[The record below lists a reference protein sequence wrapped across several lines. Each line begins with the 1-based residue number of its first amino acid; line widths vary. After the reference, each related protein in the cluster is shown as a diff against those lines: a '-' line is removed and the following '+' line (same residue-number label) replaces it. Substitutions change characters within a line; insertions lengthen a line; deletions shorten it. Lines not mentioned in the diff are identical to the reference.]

1 MKKVLFF
8 LLSLAFSI
16 TISAQDE
23 QSTPK
28 MVDEVIAVVGSKI
41 ILHSDIENQYI
52 QYRMQGSIRGSAQE
66 TKCAILEGL
75 LYSKLLINQ
84 AEVDS
89 VVVGDKQVDT
99 EVDRRVRYFIQQIGS
114 KEKLEDYYKKPLF
127 QIKEDLKEI
136 IADQM
141 RVEMVQN
148 NITKT
153 VTITPSEVRAFYK
166 AQPSDSIPMINT
178 EYVIGQIVKKP
189 KVSLAQEIE
198 VKEKLRALRR
208 RVLDGESF
216 NTMAILYSEDPG
228 SAAKGGEV
236 GLYGRG
242 ELYPEFEA
250 VAFKLKEGEISD
262 IVQSKA
268 GFHIIQLIE
277 RRGEYVNT
285 RHILITPK
293 VSPDELAKSAT
304 MLDSIYNLIQDG
316 SITYDD
322 AVLKFSDDPGKNNG
336 GLLINQAT
344 GTIRFSHDQLDPKAL
359 YVVDKLE
366 AGKISKPIP
375 YKSDEGQDAYRILYL
390 KEKTKPHRANLR
402 EDYDKIQTWAQ
413 EHKKDKVIDTWVN
426 ERINNT
432 YIRIQDEFKSCT
444 FKLGWSK

>member
-1 MKKVLFF
+1 
-8 LLSLAFSI
+8 
-16 TISAQDE
+16 
-23 QSTPK
+23 
-28 MVDEVIAVVGSKI
+28 
-41 ILHSDIENQYI
+41 
-52 QYRMQGSIRGSAQE
+52 
-66 TKCAILEGL
+66 
-75 LYSKLLINQ
+75 
-84 AEVDS
+84 
-89 VVVGDKQVDT
+89 
-99 EVDRRVRYFIQQIGS
+99 
-114 KEKLEDYYKKPLF
+114 
-127 QIKEDLKEI
+127 
-136 IADQM
+136 
-141 RVEMVQN
+141 MVQN